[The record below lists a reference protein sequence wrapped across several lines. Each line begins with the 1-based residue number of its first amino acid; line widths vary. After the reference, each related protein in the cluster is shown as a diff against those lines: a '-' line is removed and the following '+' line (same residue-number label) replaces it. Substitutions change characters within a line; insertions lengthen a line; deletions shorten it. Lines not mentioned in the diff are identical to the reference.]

1 MASLLYPAMQ
11 KFYSALNSLDKFG
24 KEKNFFE
31 NISSLDTFFSEY
43 RNITFVLQKSLAHT
57 DKMPI
62 YEKIRLKHLLDS
74 KWFIEKRNETIKQQ
88 PFLLVKEIVLT
99 IYWTN
104 QSFKVSTMRYTV
116 ENDVDM
122 STLIEQFKQL
132 FTEIDPFEVFFSA
145 EFSFYESGSY
155 LDIYNEIIIGIKK
168 MKCFLQDM
176 RLELNDY
183 CKLCE
188 KIEQEINKFHFGILP
203 RDLFLVTDYIYYPQK
218 GEFEKAIRLAMISED
233 SKTLSRMSLD
243 AFCNG
248 TFKNIG
254 DTVFDKF
261 VMMHVI
267 IGSSDLMPTQ
277 MIIYKD
283 DTFELD
289 TFHSDIKTTTYRK
302 INETANKI
310 ANEDVKEVILMH
322 TYIAYPSYRI
332 TIPANKREKL
342 EEKEFLTFMKV
353 DNALNE
359 KEIAFDR
366 EHIKC
371 MNYII
376 NQVRH
381 SSSKKLILGK
391 NNMIPI
397 LKAFKDKQE
406 VLN

>member
-1 MASLLYPAMQ
+1 
-11 KFYSALNSLDKFG
+11 
-24 KEKNFFE
+24 
-31 NISSLDTFFSEY
+31 
-43 RNITFVLQKSLAHT
+43 
-57 DKMPI
+57 MPI